1 MPPERRMRRRVRTIA
16 VLPTLIT
23 SANLLAGVLAIS
35 YLADAATYAGQALEA
50 LAADKGDIAAGYAE
64 SRDGLVL
71 KAAWLIFFGMFCD
84 ALDGRV
90 ARMTNTTSSFGA
102 QLDSLADVVTFGVAP
117 ALIARVSLG
126 FSFPNVP
133 GKILVA
139 LAVAYL
145 VGAALRLARY
155 NVESARTD
163 DTEEDESG
171 HVTRVFRGLPSPA
184 AAGVVAAM
192 VLLKFEY
199 KLQWMEWMLLL
210 VTPALGFLMI
220 SRLPYS
226 HLMNRYVDGRRPIG
240 GVVFLIVVVFAG
252 ISFFEATIAT
262 AFFLYALWGPLTAA
276 MHRVFGWPK
285 DVWQEHGDEERAD
298 GEAYPL
304 RTIPDAEGGDRRGA
318 GTEGR

>member
-1 MPPERRMRRRVRTIA
+1 MRRRVRTIA

-35 YLADAATYAGQALEA
+35 YLADAATFAGRALEA
-50 LAADKGDIAAGYAE
+50 AAAGLSEVEKAHVIA
-64 SRDGLVL
+64 RDGLLV

-126 FSFPNVP
+126 FNFPNVP
-133 GKILVA
+133 GRVLVA
-139 LAVAYL
+139 VGVVYL

-163 DTEEDESG
+163 EADSG
-171 HVTRVFRGLPSPA
+171 HITRVFRGLPSPA
-184 AAGVVAAM
+184 AAGVVAAIILLLYAPEPQQIGLDLRWLEW
-192 VLLKFEY
+192 VLLF
-199 KLQWMEWMLLL
+199 L
-210 VTPALGFLMI
+210 TPVLGLLMI
-220 SRLPYS
+220 SRLPYA

-240 GVVFLIVVVFAG
+240 GVVVLIVIVFAM
-252 ISFFEATIAT
+252 ISYFQATVVT

-276 MHRVFGWPK
+276 SHKLLGWPK
-285 DVWQEHGDEERAD
+285 DVWHEHADEETAAGD
-298 GEAYPL
+298 SYPL
-304 RTIPDAEGGDRRGA
+304 RPIGEPDESRRGA